1 MQAIA
6 AASAGTDA
14 IHQAELYRK
23 IGNSWRDQ
31 NRYAEALQAYA
42 DAERALGAPP
52 SEPSPE
58 WWRVWIQ
65 VSLERNTAYYWLGW
79 VAESDQLRVSLQPA
93 VERHGAPGQRVV
105 YLQSITW
112 IDFRRNRHVAT
123 AEMVGLCKETLAAQ
137 QEAGNHA
144 GIPAAQFG
152 VGFVLLWSGDPQG
165 AMEPM
170 QLALKRAEET
180 GDVSL
185 RARCLTYLTVA
196 YRQCLHTEEA
206 RRHAAR
212 SLEAATAARM
222 PEYVATARANQGWI
236 AWRAGDM
243 DSARELAR
251 AALELWRQL
260 PSGHASAPFQWL
272 ALWPLVAVALRKEET
287 VPAVDYARALLD
299 PGQQRLPDA
308 LSAVLEQAVDAWESG
323 ALQAARTLLHRS
335 VALAQEMR
343 YL

>member
-1 MQAIA
+1 MTKPGPLICGYCC
-6 AASAGTDA
+6 ASAGTDA

-23 IGNSWRDQ
+23 IGNSWRTKS
-31 NRYAEALQAYA
+31 YAGALQAYA

-58 WWRVWIQ
+58 WWHGWIQ

-79 VAESDQLRVSLQPA
+79 VAESDRLRVSLQPA

-165 AMEPM
+165 AMEPR

-196 YRQCLHTEEA
+196 YRRCLHVEEA
-206 RRHAAR
+206 RRYAAR

-222 PEYVATARANQGWI
+222 PEYVATARANQGWV
-236 AWRAGDM
+236 AWRAGDL

-251 AALELWRQL
+251 AVELGQL
-260 PSGHASAPFQWL
+260 PSGHASAVSVACPL
-272 ALWPLVAVALRKEET
+272 PLVVRSRRKS
-287 VPAVDYARALLD
+287 
-299 PGQQRLPDA
+299 LPP
-308 LSAVLEQAVDAWESG
+308 
-323 ALQAARTLLHRS
+323 
-335 VALAQEMR
+335 
-343 YL
+343 